1 MSKGYVLYNLKAG
14 FETNLENIKLVEGKI
29 NSELEF
35 LNIVSIE
42 DYKEFFSKLEA
53 DDFIILCGGD
63 GTINRFVNETEG
75 IEIKNDILYYPFGT
89 GNDFAADL
97 GYKKGSKPFSIN
109 EYIKDLPT
117 VTVKDKTY
125 RFINGV
131 GYGIDGYCCEVGD
144 KIKENSNKKVNY
156 TSIAIKGL
164 LFHYKPTN
172 ATVTVDG
179 KTNTYKK
186 VWIAP
191 TMHGRYYGG
200 GMIPTPNQDRKNING
215 TLSTMIF
222 HSSGKLKTLMLFPSI
237 FKGEHIKH
245 TKLVEILEGKEI
257 TVEFDRPTALQID
270 GETILDVI
278 SYTAISAKETV
289 KV

>member
-42 DYKEFFSKLEA
+42 DYRKFFSELEA

-97 GYKKGSKPFSIN
+97 GYEKGSKPFSIN

-144 KIKENSNKKVNY
+144 KIKETSNKKVNY

-222 HSSGKLKTLMLFPSI
+222 HSSGKLKTLILFPSI